1 LSYDPFERRINK
13 AVLGASTGFLYH
25 RPNLVQEL
33 SGTTDR

>member
-13 AVLGASTGFLYH
+13 TILGASTGFLH
-25 RPNLVQEL
+25 DRPNLLQKL